1 VCISYETRNMD
12 NVQFKSH
19 HVHLRWKSMS
29 TEIGIA
35 SVEFVDPANLG
46 IAFGISRLS
55 LIELEI
61 Y

>member
-1 VCISYETRNMD
+1 MD
-12 NVQFKSH
+12 NVQFKSP
-19 HVHLRWKSMS
+19 HVHLRWESMS
-29 TEIGIA
+29 AEVDIA

-61 Y
+61 